1 MCFGSKNDAGE
12 GEAPRPAQNYQQ
24 HALEQKRAS
33 MPPQYQYQQQQQ
45 QQFQQQP
52 AGQDYAAPPGPPPSH
67 WAPGSSG
74 GGDFAPPSGPPP
86 GQRPVENPLGDDF
99 APPPG
104 PPPSQRPPVDDFSPP
119 PGPPPVPSNR
129 PGDDFA
135 PPPGPPPSHR
145 AQHGDEFAPPPGPPP
160 GHSVSGNQD
169 FAPPPGPPPSHHN
182 DLSYIAPPPGP
193 PPTNDKTKHDWESVV
208 PDTSLFPPPPS
219 FFSGFDR
226 SPANNATEAEAEAG
240 EQWCA
245 QHPLTAPITLDGPAI
260 AVLNAHNPRL
270 MQPDVYRG
278 TLACTAPGVW
288 AGQTYPQSTDST
300 IIAYP
305 PLYCVRLHS
314 PLAPTNPARRKTIY
328 YEVQLTTAH
337 NPRRDICLALG
348 FTALPYPSFR
358 MPGWHRGS
366 LAVHGDDGHK
376 FINDRWGGKSF
387 TTPFAPGERL
397 GIGMTF
403 WDAGAGRVEAE
414 IFFTRQGREIG
425 RWNLHEE
432 TDAEQDLPV
441 TGLEGYH
448 DLSCAIGTCGETG
461 FEVIFDP
468 ARWLHRP
475 AGY

>member
-1 MCFGSKNDAGE
+1 MCFGSKKDVGD
-12 GEAPRPAQNYQQ
+12 GEAPRPAQNQQ
-24 HALEQKRAS
+24 QQDAPEHKIAS
-33 MPPQYQYQQQQQ
+33 VPPQYHPQQQQS
-45 QQFQQQP
+45 QFQQP
-52 AGQDYAAPPGPPPSH
+52 AGPPPSHRPPASSGGEDYAPPPGPPPGQRH
-67 WAPGSSG
+67 
-74 GGDFAPPSGPPP
+74 GDGYGPPPGPPP
-86 GQRPVENPLGDDF
+86 GQRPAEAPL
-99 APPPG
+99 
-104 PPPSQRPPVDDFSPP
+104 
-119 PGPPPVPSNR
+119 VPSNR

-145 AQHGDEFAPPPGPPP
+145 AQQGGDDFAPPPGPPP
-160 GHSVSGNQD
+160 GHGASGAED
-169 FAPPPGPPPSHHN
+169 YAPPPGPPPSHLN
-182 DLSYIAPPPGP
+182 NLSYVAPPPGP
-193 PPTNDKTKHDWESVV
+193 PPADNKPQHAWEAVV

-245 QHPLTAPITLDGPAI
+245 QHPLIAPITLDDH
-260 AVLNAHNPRL
+260 AVAALNAHNPRL

-278 TLACTAPGVW
+278 TLTCTAPGVW
-288 AGQTYPQSTDST
+288 EGRTNSQATDST

-305 PLYCVRLHS
+305 PLYSVMLHS
-314 PLAPTNPARRKTIY
+314 PLAPSNAARRKTIY
-328 YEVQLTTAH
+328 YEVQLTQA
-337 NPRRDICLALG
+337 NPRRDICLAMG

-403 WDAGAGRVEAE
+403 WDAGGGRVEADV
-414 IFFTRQGREIG
+414 FFTRQGREVG

-461 FEVIFDP
+461 FQVIFDP